1 MQERA
6 ARQPVILRAEHP
18 AAQHTQLGRI
28 APRARLR
35 HNGAATAATAAAA
48 TAAAASTT
56 AAASTAADATAAAG
70 RRAL

>member
-6 ARQPVILRAEHP
+6 ARQPVILRAEHA

-35 HNGAATAATAAAA
+35 HNGAAAAATAATAAAA
-48 TAAAASTT
+48 T